1 MKSFFKSFIR
11 TSFILFRSLI
21 ISLIIIWFVIQS
33 YNSYLTERLY
43 SKTAFFNPSSKSSI
57 NSYQRETNLQI
68 FKRLDYIHTP
78 LAVSYQKAL
87 IQNYYDYAISCD
99 EYYAVCEYLK
109 PYLDHDFAK
118 EAYDYL
124 QQEGSLYENYRKA
137 LSLFQESRET
147 NDFTDGFAVLDTLPK
162 DYRDV
167 SLLYESYEKVKN
179 FTSSGDYVSNFSNKN
194 YQKCSVKII
203 INTYNDGHYKFQILT
218 NVTWYEKGKELQHSY
233 ERFGPKCLDGNVMS
247 LNGTTWTLNDDGTL
261 TVKSKTETTT
271 FYPESYKDKKNA
283 GAKNSSYPLLGILKP
298 AKPANPNNKP
308 YFPSGWNSHSN
319 PYDVY
324 DYDDPDDFADEWEDE
339 FDSWDDAFMYWED
352 HN

>member
-1 MKSFFKSFIR
+1 MKSFLKSFIR
-11 TSFILFRSLI
+11 TCLILSISI
-21 ISLIIIWFVIQS
+21 IVLFFVRVQYNALLAKRVYEGIAS
-33 YNSYLTERLY
+33 YHHLD
-43 SKTAFFNPSSKSSI
+43 I
-57 NSYQRETNLQI
+57 
-68 FKRLDYIHTP
+68 KRLDDSQRKTYLKVFKNLDKIDSP
-78 LAVSYQKAL
+78 VAVELQKEL
-87 IQNYYDYAISCD
+87 IQDYYDFAISHD
-99 EYYAVCEYLK
+99 AYTTVFNHLE

-118 EAYDYL
+118 ETYDRL
-124 QQEGSLYENYRKA
+124 KQQEALYNSYRDALHLFSSSYETQDFTEAFAA
-137 LSLFQESRET
+137 LS
-147 NDFTDGFAVLDTLPK
+147 ALPK

-203 INTYNDGHYKFQILT
+203 IDTYNDGHYKFQILT
-218 NVTWYEKGKELQHSY
+218 NVTWYKKGKELQHSY
-233 ERFGPKCLDGNVMS
+233 ERFDPKCLNGNVMS
-247 LNGTTWTLNDDGTL
+247 LNGTTWTFNDDGTL

-283 GAKNSSYPLLGILKP
+283 GAENSSYPLLGILKP
-298 AKPANPNNKP
+298 AKPSTSTSKP
-308 YFPSGWNSHSN
+308 YSSSNWSSHSN

-324 DYDDPDDFADEWEDE
+324 DYDDPDDFADEWGDE